1 VYGQSSLATYLG
13 IAFAVLLVIALFAFA
28 SPLIAVLLAGAI
40 GAFMLIAMSAQRRR
54 SEAEDANWEPPLT
67 PEGKPTGP
75 TGRSS
80 GAPASGE
87 GT

>member
-1 VYGQSSLATYLG
+1 MWGQWSVGTFLG
-13 IAFAVLLVIALFAFA
+13 VIGAALLVIALFVLA
-28 SPLIAVLLAGAI
+28 SPLIAVVIAGGI
-40 GAFMLIAMSAQRRR
+40 GVFMLLAMSAQRRR
-54 SEAEDANWEPPLT
+54 SEAEDENWEPPLT

-87 GT
+87 G